1 MVTIIMSRKIYH
13 WYFLITSEL
22 FSERPINNQCCME
35 ITERKKKINQQDQIF
50 DYIKGSRAPTNSIH
64 HKNQYFKYTHPSSI

>member
-1 MVTIIMSRKIYH
+1 
-13 WYFLITSEL
+13 
-22 FSERPINNQCCME
+22 ME